1 MNLKSFL
8 ALIICLTLTIGLK
21 AQYEQHI
28 YKTVSTNHFK
38 YNGEVYA
45 SLAALDYLF
54 RTDNELSAD
63 FDKYLLKK
71 QFAKKWKI
79 GFFSSLAATGIAF
92 FWIKSIRKENYD
104 GISNEAALALYLGA
118 FGLGGTIIT
127 SVGIMVNTTS
137 TSILESKLL
146 SNYNQ
151 LVTAKSGNINQ
162 LYFGISEN
170 GIGLV
175 FRF

>member
-45 SLAALDYLF
+45 SLADLDYLF

-71 QFAKKWKI
+71 QFAKK
-79 GFFSSLAATGIAF
+79 FF
-92 FWIKSIRKENYD
+92 
-104 GISNEAALALYLGA
+104 
-118 FGLGGTIIT
+118 
-127 SVGIMVNTTS
+127 
-137 TSILESKLL
+137 
-146 SNYNQ
+146 
-151 LVTAKSGNINQ
+151 
-162 LYFGISEN
+162 
-170 GIGLV
+170 
-175 FRF
+175 